1 MAYGPINTYNA
12 RVITNDR
19 VSHSGG
25 RAMPPHPTI
34 FLNPPIKT
42 NASHLKIKHPSPPLH

>member
-25 RAMPPHPTI
+25 GAC
-34 FLNPPIKT
+34 PPIQQFF
-42 NASHLKIKHPSPPLH
+42 